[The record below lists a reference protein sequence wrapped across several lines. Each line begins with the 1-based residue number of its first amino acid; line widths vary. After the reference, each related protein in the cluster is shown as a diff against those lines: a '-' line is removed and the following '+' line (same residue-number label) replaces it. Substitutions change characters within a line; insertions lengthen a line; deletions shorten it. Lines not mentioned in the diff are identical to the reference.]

1 MKLFD
6 EIMRRLGADEELVF
20 NGVKYVVFDGRCGYF
35 ENVKGIGDFSGE
47 AVEIL
52 LKKGKLL
59 VSGKNL
65 YIRLLCRRRPR
76 RVRADRKRRE
86 GGMKALT
93 MFDRYEITSLTVNRA
108 VNKLARAGIEVF
120 NVRKTGKTRI
130 RLSIRAK
137 DSEKFFAIFHGSC
150 YTINKLKDRGLKRLA
165 VWALCRVGVLVG
177 IALFCLT
184 VFLSGALVFKVEVVG
199 SGSHYREEV
208 CALLSRAGLSPFSP
222 YSEERAQNARAGHS
236 SICPPS
242 VSARCRKR
250 AASSSSAWKSTPKR
264 PQKFPR
270 ARWKPPFPGKILQLV
285 CIRGTPLYK
294 EGDTVEKGATLVAG
308 YVDYGEGG
316 TVRREVAAIAKAVLE
331 CEISYE
337 YESKEESD
345 KALADAYAAAT
356 LEIGDAEILEKSADV
371 RAENGAFVYEIH
383 IRYAA
388 TFAVNMD

>member
-1 MKLFD
+1 
-6 EIMRRLGADEELVF
+6 
-20 NGVKYVVFDGRCGYF
+20 
-35 ENVKGIGDFSGE
+35 
-47 AVEIL
+47 
-52 LKKGKLL
+52 
-59 VSGKNL
+59 
-65 YIRLLCRRRPR
+65 
-76 RVRADRKRRE
+76 
-86 GGMKALT
+86 MKALT

-184 VFLSGALVFKVEVVG
+184 VFLSGALVVKVEVVG

-222 YSEERAQNARAGHS
+222 YSEERAQNARAGILDLPAVS
-236 SICPPS
+236 FCSVQKKGGVIVVGVEVNAETPAK
-242 VSARCRKR
+242 VSARSLE
-250 AASSSSAWKSTPKR
+250 AAFS
-264 PQKFPR
+264 
-270 ARWKPPFPGKILQLV
+270 GKILQLV